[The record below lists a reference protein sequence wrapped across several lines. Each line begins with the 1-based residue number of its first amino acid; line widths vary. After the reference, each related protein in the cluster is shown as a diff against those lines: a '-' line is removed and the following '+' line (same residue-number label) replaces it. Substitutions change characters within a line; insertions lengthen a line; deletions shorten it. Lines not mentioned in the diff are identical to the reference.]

1 MITLSDDKVQSLLS
15 LPGNNKCLEC
25 GNTSLEWVSF
35 PTSIFLCQSCSRE
48 HKSFSK
54 KETIKSL
61 SISEFTEKELSKLSI
76 GGNDRYLSLLKEYNI
91 SISEPNIEN
100 KYLTFATA
108 YYNAL
113 LEAEI
118 NKNNNIP
125 NSEETLNLLI
135 SKKPS
140 LELGPKLMEDTADYY
155 KELIESVSNN
165 NNNNQSGFGGF
176 FSFLGNQIHNVAESL
191 GIDKVYNDTKN
202 TIDNKLNEYGIK
214 DKMAKGVDY
223 AKSAGG
229 YIVDKG
235 KEIANTDI
243 VQGAMNKVK
252 EGVNYVNNSAIN
264 MLNNINN
271 IGIENNNNNNA
282 NNNTKEN
289 ESQPNNLDFLN
300 EDNSNIYQQLSND
313 QM

>member
-25 GNTSLEWVSF
+25 GNSSIEWVSF

-76 GGNDRYLSLLKEYNI
+76 GGNDRYLAILKEYNI

-135 SKKPS
+135 SKKPLIEVGS
-140 LELGPKLMEDTADYY
+140 KLMGDTADYY
-155 KELIESVSNN
+155 KELVESANN
-165 NNNNQSGFGGF
+165 NKKSGFGGF
-176 FSFLGNQIHNVAESL
+176 FSFLGNQVYNVAESL
-191 GIDKVYNDTKN
+191 GINKVYNDTKN

-214 DKMAKGVDY
+214 DKMVKGVDY

-229 YIVDKG
+229 YLVDKG
-235 KEIANTDI
+235 KEIVNTNI
-243 VQGAMNKVK
+243 VQGAVNKVK
-252 EGVNYVNNSAIN
+252 DGVEFVNNSAIN
-264 MLNNINN
+264 LFNNINQ
-271 IGIENNNNNNA
+271 IGIDNNNES
-282 NNNTKEN
+282 KN
-289 ESQPNNLDFLN
+289 EPQNNNLDFLN
-300 EDNSNIYQQLSND
+300 EENNNNNIYQQLSND

>member
-25 GNTSLEWVSF
+25 GNTSIEWVSF

-54 KETIKSL
+54 KEEIKSL
-61 SISEFTEKELSKLSI
+61 SISEFSEKELSKLSI
-76 GGNDRYLSLLKEYNI
+76 GGNDRYLSILKEYNM
-91 SISEPNIEN
+91 SINEPNIEN

-125 NSEETLNLLI
+125 NSEETLALLI

-140 LELGPKLMEDTADYY
+140 LELGPKLIGDNADYY
-155 KELIESVSNN
+155 KELVESISNN
-165 NNNNQSGFGGF
+165 NKSGFGGF
-176 FSFLGNQIHNVAESL
+176 FSFLGNQIYNVAESL

-214 DKMAKGVDY
+214 EKMAKGVDY
-223 AKSAGG
+223 AKLAGG
-229 YIVDKG
+229 YLVDKG
-235 KEIANTDI
+235 KEIANTNI

-252 EGVNYVNNSAIN
+252 EGVNFVNDSAIN
-264 MLNNINN
+264 MINNINH
-271 IGIENNNNNNA
+271 IGIENNNDEV
-282 NNNTKEN
+282 KEN
-289 ESQPNNLDFLN
+289 EQQPNNLDFLN
-300 EDNSNIYQQLSND
+300 EDNDNIYQQLSHD

>member
-25 GNTSLEWVSF
+25 DNTSIEWVSF
-35 PTSIFLCQSCSRE
+35 PTSIFLCQKCSRE

-61 SISEFTEKELSKLSI
+61 SISEFSERELSKLSI
-76 GGNDRYLSLLKEYNI
+76 GGNGRYLSILKEYNI

-118 NKNNNIP
+118 NKNNLIP
-125 NSEETLNLLI
+125 NSEETLDLLI

-140 LELGPKLMEDTADYY
+140 LELGPKLIGDTADYY
-155 KELIESVSNN
+155 KELVESVSNN
-165 NNNNQSGFGGF
+165 NNNKSGFGGF
-176 FSFLGNQIHNVAESL
+176 FSFFGNQIYNVAESL
-191 GIDKVYNDTKN
+191 GINKVYNDTKN

-214 DKMAKGVDY
+214 EKVAQGVDY

-229 YIVDKG
+229 YLVDKG
-235 KEIANTDI
+235 KEIANTNI

-252 EGVNYVNNSAIN
+252 EGVNYVNESAIN
-264 MLNNINN
+264 MFNNINN
-271 IGIENNNNNNA
+271 IGIQNNNNE
-282 NNNTKEN
+282 TKEN
-289 ESQPNNLDFLN
+289 EPQPNNLDFLN
-300 EDNSNIYQQLSND
+300 EDNNNIYQQLSHD

>member
-15 LPGNNKCLEC
+15 IPGNNKCLEC
-25 GNTSLEWVSF
+25 GKASIEWVSF

-48 HKSFSK
+48 HKSFKK

-76 GGNDRYLSLLKEYNI
+76 GGNDRYLSILKEYNI
-91 SISEPNIEN
+91 SITEPNIEN

-113 LEAEI
+113 LDAEI
-118 NKNNNIP
+118 NKNENNQ
-125 NSEETLNLLI
+125 NSEEILDLLI

-140 LELGPKLMEDTADYY
+140 EELGHKLMGDTADYY
-155 KELIESVSNN
+155 KELVESVNN
-165 NNNNQSGFGGF
+165 NNSNNSGFGGF
-176 FSFLGNQIHNVAESL
+176 FSFLGNQIYNVAENL
-191 GIDKVYNDTKN
+191 GINKVYNDTKN

-214 DKMAKGVDY
+214 EKVAKGVDY

-229 YIVDKG
+229 YLVDKG
-235 KEIANTDI
+235 KELANTNI
-243 VQGAMNKVK
+243 VQGAVNKVK
-252 EGVNYVNNSAIN
+252 EGVDFVNNSAIN
-264 MLNNINN
+264 MINNINK
-271 IGIENNNNNNA
+271 IGNENKNA
-282 NNNTKEN
+282 SESKEN
-289 ESQPNNLDFLN
+289 EVQPNNLDFLN
-300 EDNSNIYQQLSND
+300 DNNNNIYQQLSQD

>member
-25 GNTSLEWVSF
+25 GNTSIEWVSF

-76 GGNDRYLSLLKEYNI
+76 GGNDRYLSILIEYNI

-118 NKNNNIP
+118 NKNNNMP
-125 NSEETLNLLI
+125 NSQETLNLLI

-140 LELGPKLMEDTADYY
+140 LELGPKLMGDSADYY
-155 KELIESVSNN
+155 KELIESVS

-176 FSFLGNQIHNVAESL
+176 FSFLGNQIYNVAESL
-191 GIDKVYNDTKN
+191 GIDRVYNDTKN
-202 TIDNKLNEYGIK
+202 SIDNKLNEYGIK
-214 DKMAKGVDY
+214 DKVAKGVDY

-235 KEIANTDI
+235 KEIANTEI

-264 MLNNINN
+264 MINNINN
-271 IGIENNNNNNA
+271 IGIENNNNNNNS
-282 NNNTKEN
+282 NNESNQN

-300 EDNSNIYQQLSND
+300 EDNKNIYQQLSHD